1 MSPFEILTAVP
12 TIEGAGVHL
21 KRVFGYHQ
29 QPLFDPFLLLDDF
42 HGDDPRQYVKGFPW
56 HPHRGIETI
65 TLLFAGTVVHGDS
78 LGNSGVIHEGD
89 IQWMTAGSG
98 IVHQEMP
105 RGRDDGLMRGLQLWA
120 NLPASQK
127 MTKPAYRDV
136 RSSQVPVVERSGCAV
151 RVIAGSYAG
160 TTGPVHDIVIDPELF
175 VLDLQPGKEF
185 IHSVQDG
192 YTCFL
197 YLLEGML
204 TAEQGKE
211 AHQEQLMMLES
222 GKDLCL
228 TAGEGGALCLFA
240 AGKPL
245 NEPIAWGGPIVMNT
259 REELR
264 RAFSEYEAGTFLQH
278 EAEKN
283 QNPG

>member
-1 MSPFEILTAVP
+1 MSPFEVLTAVP

-42 HGDDPRQYVKGFPW
+42 HGDDPRQYIKGFPW

-65 TLLFAGTVVHGDS
+65 TLLFSGTVAHGDS

-89 IQWMTAGSG
+89 VQWMTAGSG
-98 IVHQEMP
+98 IIHQEMP
-105 RGRDDGLMRGLQLWA
+105 RGRKDGLMRGLQLWA

-127 MTKPAYRDV
+127 MTRPAYRDV
-136 RSSQVPVVERSGCAV
+136 KSSQVPVVERNGCTV
-151 RVIAGSYAG
+151 RVIAGSYG
-160 TTGPVHDIVIDPELF
+160 GVTGPVRDIIIDPELF
-175 VLDLQPGKEF
+175 VLDVQPGKEY
-185 IHSVQDG
+185 IHSVQEG
-192 YTCFL
+192 HTSFL
-197 YLLEGML
+197 YFLEGTL
-204 TAEQGKE
+204 AAEQGQE

-222 GKDLCL
+222 GKDLRL
-228 TAGEGGALCLFA
+228 TAGKQGALCLFV

-264 RAFSEYEAGTFLQH
+264 RAFSEYEAGTFLKH
-278 EAEKN
+278 EAGKD